1 MVDLPF
7 LIVIAVTLAFMSV
20 LVAFRMHASGAATVE
35 MVTVI
40 AELWAVFAIWIAV
53 LATVAGGG
61 GWSAFVRRFGGLSA
75 AGRALTVVAVVVS
88 VGLFVHLQWTLRRA
102 MQGGGG
108 GDVEGE

>member
-7 LIVIAVTLAFMSV
+7 LILVAFTLTFMSV
-20 LVAFRMHASGAATVE
+20 LVAFRMQASGAATAE

-61 GWSAFVRRFGGLSA
+61 GWSGFVRRFSGLSP
-75 AGRALTVVAVVVS
+75 AGKALTVVALIVS
-88 VGLFVHLQWTLRRA
+88 VGLFVHLQWTVRRA

-108 GDVEGE
+108 GNVEGE